1 MEAYLGRTHDSIGAI
16 VHDRLEES
24 LAAPGIDPS
33 ELCAVVKGSHP
44 LSGIIH
50 GDLDVDRMDYLLRDA
65 YYTGAPYGTVDAQ
78 RLIRHLVRTDD
89 GTVLDE
95 NGINAAESLLIART
109 LMRPSVYYHHVS
121 RIGES
126 MFQLAAIEHLQAHGA
141 GSAEA
146 FLDLD
151 DAGAL
156 QTLASSQSEVARGI
170 ARRLYERR
178 LYKRAIYAG
187 CDQVNMA
194 SWEGGVPIGTL
205 RRYAE
210 RIAEAAGIPPGD
222 VLVDIPSMPGELS
235 LGVRVLNRHEI
246 VGLGE
251 ISSRIGTLNETRRE
265 QWRLGV
271 YTLPEHREIVAEAGS
286 NILNIKKPTRQDTLF

>member
-1 MEAYLGRTHDSIGAI
+1 
-16 VHDRLEES
+16 
-24 LAAPGIDPS
+24 
-33 ELCAVVKGSHP
+33 
-44 LSGIIH
+44 
-50 GDLDVDRMDYLLRDA
+50 
-65 YYTGAPYGTVDAQ
+65 
-78 RLIRHLVRTDD
+78 
-89 GTVLDE
+89 
-95 NGINAAESLLIART
+95 
-109 LMRPSVYYHHVS
+109 
-121 RIGES
+121 